1 MGILDVSMEVP
12 SLDDTMPD
20 NERFVRAIKKTTG
33 ASKVRLPF
41 VLTKRA
47 RVFREQF

>member
-33 ASKVRLPF
+33 ASKVDCH
-41 VLTKRA
+41 
-47 RVFREQF
+47 FRCLQR